1 MFNNICKEYMLKEAK
16 ENPQNLFPEEA
27 CIDILTKITQI
38 FCNHTLELTKI
49 LEKNQFVNA
58 LQEARMLC
66 DFEERLSQEFD
77 YIAPFYQ
84 VGRKE
89 FKEKIDRLNHLKSES
104 KASLKNNILI
114 LKEAN
119 KTVFPLSFFEYLSN

>member
-1 MFNNICKEYMLKEAK
+1 MFKDICKKYILKVTK
-16 ENPQNLFPEEA
+16 EDPQNLFPEEA

-38 FCNHTLELTKI
+38 FCNHSLELTKM

-66 DFEERLSQEFD
+66 DFEQRLSEEFN
-77 YIAPFYQ
+77 YIAPFLQ

-89 FKEKIDRLNHLKSES
+89 FKEKIDKLNQLKNES
-104 KASLKNNILI
+104 KASLKSSILL

-119 KTVFPLSFFEYLSN
+119 KTVFPVSLFEYLSN